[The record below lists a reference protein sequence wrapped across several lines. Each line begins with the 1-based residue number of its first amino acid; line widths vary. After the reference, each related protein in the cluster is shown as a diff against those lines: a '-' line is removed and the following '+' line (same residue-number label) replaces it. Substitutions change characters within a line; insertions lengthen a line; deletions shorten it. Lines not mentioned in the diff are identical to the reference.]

1 MIRNLGNVSPE
12 HLQAMA
18 LQNSGSLK
26 KSADG
31 LKASGDE
38 AKVRQF
44 SKDFESL
51 FVQRLLKEMRKSM
64 PKGGL
69 FEKSLSMEWFED
81 MFYESISKE
90 VAKGK
95 GIGMATVIY
104 EQLTRTANE
113 NRLSSGLMGSREK
126 LDESKSP
133 PNSAEN
139 PAVEGATMNNSKGR
153 YYE

>member
-90 VAKGK
+90 VAKEK
-95 GIGMATVIY
+95 GIGMGAVIY

-113 NRLSSGLMGSREK
+113 NRLPSGQVASREK
-126 LDESKSP
+126 LDESKPSQNSVR
-133 PNSAEN
+133 NSA
-139 PAVEGATMNNSKGR
+139 AEGATMNNLKGR
-153 YYE
+153 NYE